1 MKATIRMDG
10 LSKWYGQVLGVNNMT
25 AEIRPGVTGLLGPNG
40 AGKTTLL
47 KILTGQMKPSRGTI
61 RILDRP
67 VWNNHTLYHHLG
79 FCPDMETFYDDMTG
93 LEFLTYV
100 IRLHG
105 HWYRA
110 ARRLA
115 LETLETVSLL
125 DAKDKRIGAYSR
137 GMRQRIKLAQ
147 ALFHQPEVL
156 LLDEPLSGMDPV
168 GRKQTIDLIYSY
180 GEAGRTILVSSH
192 ILHEIE
198 AMTHRIMLINHGTLI
213 AEGDVHEIRELIES
227 HPCQVSITSPD
238 REALSNHLVSFPE
251 VVSIRRGETGD
262 ELIIETRHPDRF
274 HNRLTD
280 LIVAEKISVDALSSP
295 DDNLEAVFDYLV
307 D

>member
-10 LSKWYGQVLGVNNMT
+10 LSKWYGQILGVNQIT
-25 AEIRPGVTGLLGPNG
+25 ADIGPGVTGLLGPNG

-47 KILTGQMKPSRGTI
+47 KILSGQMKPSRGTV
-61 RILDRP
+61 RMLDQP
-67 VWNNHTLYHHLG
+67 VWNNHRVFHHLG
-79 FCPDMETFYDDMTG
+79 FCPDIETFYDDMTG
-93 LEFLTYV
+93 CEFLIYV

-105 HWYRA
+105 YRHRA

-125 DAKDKRIGAYSR
+125 DAKDKKIGAYSK

-156 LLDEPLSGMDPV
+156 LLDEPLTGMDPV
-168 GRKQTIDLIYSY
+168 GRKETIDLIHTY

-198 AMTHRIMLINHGTLI
+198 AMTQRIMMINHGSLI

-227 HPCQVSITSPD
+227 HPCQISINSRD
-238 REALSNHLVSFPE
+238 RPVLSNHLVAFPE
-251 VVSIRRGETGD
+251 VVSIRRGETAD
-262 ELIIETRHPDRF
+262 ELVVETRHPDRF

-280 LIVAEKISVDALSSP
+280 LILAEDISVEALSSP
-295 DDNLEAVFDYLV
+295 DDNLQAVFDYLV

>member
-1 MKATIRMDG
+1 MKATIRVDG
-10 LSKWYGQVLGVNNMT
+10 LSKWYGQVLGVNNIT
-25 AEIRPGVTGLLGPNG
+25 ADIGPCVTGLLGPNG

-47 KILTGQMKPSRGTI
+47 KILTGQMKASRGTV
-61 RILDRP
+61 RILDQP
-67 VWNNHTLYHHLG
+67 VWNHHTIFRNLG
-79 FCPDMETFYDDMTG
+79 FCPDIETFYDDMTG
-93 LEFLTYV
+93 LEFLVYV

-105 HWYRA
+105 HWHRK

-115 LETLETVSLL
+115 LETLETVSLI
-125 DAKDKRIGAYSR
+125 DAKDKKVGAYSR

-168 GRKQTIDLIYSY
+168 GRKQTIDLIHAY

-198 AMTHRIMLINHGTLI
+198 AMTKRIMMMNHGTLI

-227 HPCQVSITSPD
+227 HPCQVSIASSD
-238 REALSNHLVSFPE
+238 RAVLSNHLVSFPE
-251 VVSIRRGETGD
+251 VVSIRRGEVD
-262 ELIIETRHPDRF
+262 NELIIETRHPDRF
-274 HNRLTD
+274 HNHLTD
-280 LIVAEKISVDALSSP
+280 LILAENISVEALSSP
-295 DDNLEAVFDYLV
+295 DDNLQAVFDYLV